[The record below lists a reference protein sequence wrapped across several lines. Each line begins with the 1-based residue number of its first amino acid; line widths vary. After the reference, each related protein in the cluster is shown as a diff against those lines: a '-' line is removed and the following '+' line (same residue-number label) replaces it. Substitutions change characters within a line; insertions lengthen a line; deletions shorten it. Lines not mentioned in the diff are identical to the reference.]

1 MRNPGKKA
9 GMRQKKER
17 EREKSPIPGRRCGFQ
32 MTLGVVFLFDCYYY
46 VLTSGHIWFFLV
58 CFGGPR
64 VIASG
69 KIFNTQEKNT
79 FHTSLNHL
87 FINNVNRGR
96 GNSVMS
102 ENSF

>member
-9 GMRQKKER
+9 GMRQKKK

-46 VLTSGHIWFFLV
+46 VLTSGHIWCFLV

-69 KIFNTQEKNT
+69 KIFNAQKKKH
-79 FHTSLNHL
+79 FSH
-87 FINNVNRGR
+87 
-96 GNSVMS
+96 
-102 ENSF
+102 